1 MSEAEQCDRMR
12 LMRDVVRT
20 RNVFRWAGQMRLD
33 ISQPISAKKSYRWLR
48 KSRRI
53 RSSKVV
59 SGWMSGNGPTLPTW
73 ALQQVG
79 SYPGYTGRD
88 ANIVAKA

>member
-33 ISQPISAKKSYRWLR
+33 ISQPRSAKKLYRWLR

-59 SGWMSGNGPTLPTW
+59 SGWMSGSGP
-73 ALQQVG
+73 
-79 SYPGYTGRD
+79 
-88 ANIVAKA
+88 